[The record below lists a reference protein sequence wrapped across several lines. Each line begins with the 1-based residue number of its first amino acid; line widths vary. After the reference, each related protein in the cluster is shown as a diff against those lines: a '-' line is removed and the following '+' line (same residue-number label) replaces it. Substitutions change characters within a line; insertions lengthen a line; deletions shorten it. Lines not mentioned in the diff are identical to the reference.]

1 MIKFSV
7 LGCVYFGDKSEEFN
21 LSLKSI
27 ADQTLMP
34 NEVVLVV
41 DGLVD
46 NKINNVINFYKKKIP
61 LKVVRLKKNMGLGFA
76 LQIGLNKCS
85 NEYVFRFDADDI
97 NRKYRF
103 KKQIDFLI
111 KNKNVDILSGHIEE
125 FKYKPG
131 DLGVVRKSTIGIKNI
146 KEIIYWKNPINHVST
161 VFKKSSILSVG
172 GYIHHYGMEDYKLW
186 IRSISSNLIIESIDD
201 ILVDVR
207 VDSLTERRRG
217 LKHFKPEL
225 KLFSMKVNYLKGRLI
240 TNVFVLFLRLF
251 YRIIPI
257 FAMNILYKFILR
269 NGKK

>member
-1 MIKFSV
+1 MRWF
-7 LGCVYFGDKSEEFN
+7 
-21 LSLKSI
+21 
-27 ADQTLMP
+27 
-34 NEVVLVV
+34 LVV

-131 DLGVVRKSTIGIKNI
+131 DLGVVRKSTIGIKKYQRNHILEKSNKSRFNNI
-146 KEIIYWKNPINHVST
+146 QKIVYIIS
-161 VFKKSSILSVG
+161 
-172 GYIHHYGMEDYKLW
+172 
-186 IRSISSNLIIESIDD
+186 
-201 ILVDVR
+201 
-207 VDSLTERRRG
+207 
-217 LKHFKPEL
+217 
-225 KLFSMKVNYLKGRLI
+225 GRLYSS
-240 TNVFVLFLRLF
+240 LWYGGL
-251 YRIIPI
+251 
-257 FAMNILYKFILR
+257 
-269 NGKK
+269 